1 MTRQRCQ
8 RLDHPG
14 GEPGFRKGL
23 AATQRQRDCPARQ
36 IGKTVRHENLARDNF
51 ERAQKVE
58 VLDAARTQIHEERR
72 LVLRLDRLLLQ
83 SGRRL
88 FEGHR
93 EIDLA

>member
-1 MTRQRCQ
+1 MTRQGCQ
-8 RLDHPG
+8 RLGHPS

-51 ERAQKVE
+51 ERAQKVD
-58 VLDAARTQIHEERR
+58 VLDSPRAEVHEERR

-83 SGRRL
+83 SGQRL

-93 EIDLA
+93 ESGLD